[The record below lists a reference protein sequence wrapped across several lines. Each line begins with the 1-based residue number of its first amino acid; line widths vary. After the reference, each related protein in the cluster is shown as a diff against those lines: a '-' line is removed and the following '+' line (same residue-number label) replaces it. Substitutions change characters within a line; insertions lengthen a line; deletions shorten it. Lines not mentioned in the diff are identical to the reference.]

1 MTSSGGGRPAA
12 AGPDPLPL
20 PVVDNHLHLDHAR
33 EGEDLPDIAATLAA
47 AARVN
52 VTRVVQIGCDLPGAR
67 MTVAAVEAHPT
78 MVGGVALHPNEV
90 PRLAASG
97 ELDAAYAEIASLAE
111 HPRVRTIGE
120 TGLDYYRTDE
130 SGRPVQQDGFRW
142 HLALARRVGKPV
154 QVHDREAHADVL
166 RILAEEPAPPAVVLH
181 CFSGDVEM
189 AREAVARGYYLSF
202 AGPVT
207 FKNARGLRDA
217 LAVTPLEQLL
227 VETDAPYLAPSP
239 HRGATNTP
247 ALVPYTVRVMADVL
261 AVDVPTLCRA
271 LDANAERLYGP
282 W

>member
-1 MTSSGGGRPAA
+1 MAVVDARRPAP

-33 EGEDLPDIAATLAA
+33 EGEQLPDIAGTLAA

-90 PRLAASG
+90 PRLAERG
-97 ELDAAYAEIASLAE
+97 ELDAAYAEIAALAE

-130 SGRPVQQDGFRW
+130 AGRPVQQDGFRW
-142 HLALARRVGKPV
+142 HLALARRLAKPV

-189 AREAVARGYYLSF
+189 AREAVARGYFLSF

-207 FKNARGLRDA
+207 FKNAHGLRDA
-217 LAVTPLEQLL
+217 LAVTPLGQLL

-239 HRGATNTP
+239 HRGATNAP
-247 ALVPYTVRVMADVL
+247 ALVPYTVRVMAEVL
-261 AVDVPTLCRA
+261 AVDLPTLCRA
-271 LDANAERLYGP
+271 LDENAERLYGP